1 MSISLKLVA
10 VGDGAVGKTSMLI
23 CYTKNEF
30 PDEYVPTVFDNFST
44 SVTLNDQVISLAI
57 WDTAGQEEYESIR
70 PLSYPGADI
79 FLLCFSVVQP
89 TSLDNIVDKWYPEVK
104 QHCPASK
111 TMIVGLKIDL
121 RDSME
126 ELKKLEARNKKPLYI
141 TDIERVIETNALD
154 CDGYSECS
162 AKTQKGLQEEVMQ
175 TAVKLCVGG
184 ASEKQVPIKHEVKEK
199 KKGSEKVDIKYEGI
213 KEKHGCCILF

>member
-44 SVTLNDQVISLAI
+44 TVTLDDDVISLAI

-89 TSLDNIVDKWYPEVK
+89 MSLENIGDKWYPEIK
-104 QHCPASK
+104 HHCPTSK
-111 TMIVGLKIDL
+111 IMIVGLKIDL

-126 ELKKLEARNKKPLYI
+126 ELKKLEARKQKPLYLKDVEEYV
-141 TDIERVIETNALD
+141 TENRLNV
-154 CDGYSECS
+154 DGYSECS
-162 AKTQKGLQEEVMQ
+162 AKTQKGLKEVMQ
-175 TAVKLCVGG
+175 TAIKLCVSNKSNDTTEDDKSRKG
-184 ASEKQVPIKHEVKEK
+184 ATNSYHKNESD
-199 KKGSEKVDIKYEGI
+199 KGKTK
-213 KEKHGCCILF
+213 CCIII